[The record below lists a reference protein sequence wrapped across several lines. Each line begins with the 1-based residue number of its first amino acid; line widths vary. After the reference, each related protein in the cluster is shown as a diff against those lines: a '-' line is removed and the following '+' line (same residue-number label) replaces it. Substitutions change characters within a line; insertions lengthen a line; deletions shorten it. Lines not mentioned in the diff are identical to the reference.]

1 MQLNQA
7 TVEHLKRFPPFQ
19 NMQQHV
25 LEALASRLTINYF
38 ATGETIIPA
47 NAPPPDTFYI
57 VKQGV
62 VQTEQLASTA
72 RQYRDTFELH
82 EGECFPL
89 GAILA
94 SRSPGSQFVAAT
106 DTFVYELSLEGF
118 QQLRAES
125 PVFRDYCEQ
134 RTALLLE
141 YSKQIIQAQ
150 YSRSSTEHPALTMPL
165 QQLIRREPV
174 TCPAS
179 LPLREALQHMK
190 EQQVGSIIAVDDNE
204 QVVGIFTLQDLLT
217 RVALRQADLN
227 APFARY
233 MTTDPVSLPPTAPA
247 SEAALIMAR
256 RRFRHIVVAETHSG
270 KLHGMVSEKDLFS
283 LQRIS
288 LRQINLHLQAA
299 QSVQDVA
306 ACCEDIR
313 KLGDNMMAQGIAVE
327 QITQIISALNDVT
340 LCHLSRLIREHHPQV
355 KQVDYCWL
363 ALGSEGR
370 MEQTLYTDQDNGI
383 IFQTSATQ
391 DIQATREVLLAFAHE
406 VNLALDTCGFPLC
419 KGNIM
424 ASNPQW
430 CLSTEEWRHRFSAW
444 VNSPDPM
451 AIMHSTIFFDFRAL
465 DGNMELASDLRRW
478 LNQIVQQHP
487 VFLRFLTQNAIS
499 RKPPLGLFRDFVT
512 NQDNTLDL
520 KTQAAVL
527 FVDVARILALQAG
540 STHTSTVQRLKEAG
554 PLAGLRQEQAD
565 AYAEAFLYIQ
575 LLRMQLHHQSA
586 ANHTPYTNQINPATL
601 NALDNRILREAFRL
615 AKSLQSM
622 LAVKYAL

>member
-7 TVEHLKRFPPFQ
+7 IVEHLKRFPPFQ
-19 NMQQHV
+19 NMQEHV
-25 LEALASRLTINYF
+25 LDALAGRLTINYF
-38 ATGETIIPA
+38 AKGETIIPA
-47 NAPPPDTFYI
+47 NAPPPETFYI
-57 VKQGV
+57 VKQGI
-62 VQTEQLASTA
+62 VQTEQLASSA

-94 SRSPGSQFVAAT
+94 GRSPGSQFVAAT
-106 DTFVYELSLEGF
+106 DTFVYELSLAGF
-118 QQLRAES
+118 AQLRAES

-150 YSRSSTEHPALTMPL
+150 YSRSSAEHPALTMPL

-174 TCPAS
+174 TCSSS
-179 LPLREALQHMK
+179 LPLRDVLQHMK
-190 EQQVGSIIAVDDNE
+190 EQQVGSIIAVDDNK
-204 QVVGIFTLQDLLT
+204 QAVGIFTLQDLLT
-217 RVALRQADLN
+217 RVALPQADLD
-227 APFARY
+227 APFASY
-233 MTTDPVSLPPTAPA
+233 MTADPVSLPPDAPA

-256 RRFRHIVVAETHSG
+256 RGFRHIVVADVDTG
-270 KLHGMVSEKDLFS
+270 RLRGMVSEKDLFS

-288 LRQINLHLQAA
+288 LRQINLRLQAA

-306 ACCEDIR
+306 ACCDDIR

-327 QITQIISALNDVT
+327 QITQIISALNDLT
-340 LCHLSRLIREHHPQV
+340 LSQISRLMRARHPQV
-355 KQVDYCWL
+355 QTLDYCWL

-383 IFQTSATQ
+383 VFSATDAQ
-391 DIQATREVLLAFAHE
+391 QARARRPILLAFAKE
-406 VNLALDTCGFPLC
+406 VNQALDTCGFPLC

-430 CLSTEEWRHRFSAW
+430 CLSAEEWRARFGAW
-444 VNSPDPM
+444 VSSPDPQ

-465 DGNMELASDLRRW
+465 DGNEQLATSLRQW
-478 LNQIVQQHP
+478 LNQTLTQHP
-487 VFLRFLTQNAIS
+487 LFLRFLTQTALS

-512 NQDNTLDL
+512 SQDNTLDL

-527 FVDVARILALQAG
+527 FVDAARILALQTG
-540 STHTSTVQRLKEAG
+540 SNHTNTVRRLKEAG
-554 PLAGLRQEQAD
+554 PKAGLRQEQAD

-575 LLRMQLHHQSA
+575 LLRMQLLHQA
-586 ANHTPYTNQINPATL
+586 AAKNQPYTNQIDPGTL

>member
-1 MQLNQA
+1 MDLNLA
-7 TVEHLKRFPPFQ
+7 IVDHLKRFPPFQ
-19 NMQQHV
+19 NMRNDV
-25 LEALASRLTINYF
+25 LQALAGRLKINYF
-38 ATGETIIPA
+38 EKDETIIAA

-57 VKQGV
+57 VKQGI
-62 VQTEQLASTA
+62 VQTEQLASSE

-106 DTFVYELSLEGF
+106 DTFVYELSLAGF

-150 YSRSSTEHPALTMPL
+150 YNRSSAEQHALSMAL
-165 QQLIRREPV
+165 RDLIRREPV
-174 TCPAS
+174 TCP
-179 LPLREALQHMK
+179 LTMPLREVLRHMK
-190 EQQVGSIIAVDDNE
+190 DQQVGSIIAVDERN
-204 QVVGIFTLQDLLT
+204 QAVGIFTLQDLLN
-217 RVALRQADLN
+217 RVALPQADLDL
-227 APFARY
+227 PFSTYITA
-233 MTTDPVSLPPTAPA
+233 DPVSLPPTAPA

-256 RRFRHIVVAETHSG
+256 HGFRHIVVADPQSG
-270 KLHGMVSEKDLFS
+270 TLQGMVSEKDLFS

-288 LRQINLHLQAA
+288 LRQINLRLQAA
-299 QSVQDVA
+299 QSVKDIVT
-306 ACCEDIR
+306 CCEDIR
-313 KLGDNMMAQGIAVE
+313 KLGDNMMAQGIGVE
-327 QITQIISALNDVT
+327 QITQIISALNDLT
-340 LCHLSRLIREHHPQV
+340 LVQVSRLMRDHHPQV
-355 KQVDYCWL
+355 QQLDYCWL

-383 IFQTSATQ
+383 IFHASANQ
-391 DIQATREVLLAFAHE
+391 EKSSTRRILLDFARD
-406 VNLALDTCGFPLC
+406 VNHTLDACGFPLC
-419 KGNIM
+419 QGNIM
-424 ASNPQW
+424 ASNPEW
-430 CLSTEEWRHRFSAW
+430 CLSTEEWRQRFNSW
-444 VNSPDPM
+444 ISSPDPA

-465 DGNMELASDLRRW
+465 DGNMQLATELRQW
-478 LNQIVQQHP
+478 LNHVVPQHP
-487 VFLRFLTQNAIS
+487 VFLRFLTQNAVS

-512 NQDNTLDL
+512 GENNTLDL

-527 FVDVARILALQAG
+527 FVDAARVLALRAG
-540 STHTSTVQRLKEAG
+540 SSQTNTVLRLKEAG
-554 PLAGLRQEQAD
+554 PLAGLRKEQAD
-565 AYAEAFLYIQ
+565 AYSESFLYIQ
-575 LLRMQLHHQSA
+575 LLRMQLHHQA
-586 ANHTPYTNQINPATL
+586 KKTDAGYTNQINPATL

>member
-1 MQLNQA
+1 MELTRAIVDHLMRFQPFEHMQEQ
-7 TVEHLKRFPPFQ
+7 
-19 NMQQHV
+19 V
-25 LEALASRLTINYF
+25 LVALASKLSINYF
-38 ATGETIIPA
+38 EKGEIIIPA
-47 NAPPPDTFYI
+47 DAPPPDTFYI
-57 VKQGV
+57 VKQGI
-62 VQTEQLASTA
+62 VQTEQLASSA

-94 SRSPGSQFVAAT
+94 RRPPGSQFVAAT
-106 DTFVYELSLEGF
+106 DTFVYELDLAGF
-118 QQLRAES
+118 QWLRAES

-150 YSRSSTEHPALTMPL
+150 YRRNSTEQPALTMAL
-165 QQLIRREPV
+165 QSLIRREPV
-174 TCPAS
+174 ACRLTI
-179 LPLREALQHMK
+179 PLRDVLLRMN
-190 EQQVGSIIAVDDNE
+190 EQKVGSIIAVDDRNHA
-204 QVVGIFTLQDLLT
+204 VGIFTLADLLN
-217 RVALRQADLN
+217 RVALPQADLD
-227 APFARY
+227 APFSSY
-233 MTTDPVSLPPTAPA
+233 MTPNPVSLPPTAPA
-247 SEAALIMAR
+247 SDAALIMAKHG
-256 RRFRHIVVAETHSG
+256 FRHVIVADSETG
-270 KLHGMVSEKDLFS
+270 KLYGMVSEKDLFS

-288 LRQINLHLQAA
+288 VRQINLRLQAA

-306 ACCEDIR
+306 ACCDDTR
-313 KLGDNMMAQGIAVE
+313 KLADNMMAQGIAVE

-340 LCHLSRLIREHHPQV
+340 LRQLSRLIREYHPQV
-355 KQVDYCWL
+355 KQLDYCWL

-383 IFQTSATQ
+383 IFRTTEGQDTQ
-391 DIQATREVLLAFAHE
+391 AIREVLLAFAQE
-406 VNLALDTCGFPLC
+406 VNQALDTCGFPLC

-430 CLSTEEWRHRFSAW
+430 CLSNDEWRHRFSAW
-444 VNSPDPM
+444 INSPDPT

-465 DGNMELASDLRRW
+465 DGTLELAADLRHW
-478 LNQIVQQHP
+478 LNQMVAQHP

-499 RKPPLGLFRDFVT
+499 RKPPLGMFRDFVT
-512 NQDNTLDL
+512 GQDNTLDL

-527 FVDVARILALQAG
+527 FVDAARVLALQTG
-540 STHTSTVQRLKEAG
+540 CNHTGTVQRLKEAG
-554 PLAGLRQEQAD
+554 PGAGLRQEQAD
-565 AYAEAFLYIQ
+565 AYAESFLYIQ
-575 LLRMQLHHQSA
+575 LLRMQLHHQA
-586 ANHTPYTNQINPATL
+586 ASGNRPYTNQINPATL